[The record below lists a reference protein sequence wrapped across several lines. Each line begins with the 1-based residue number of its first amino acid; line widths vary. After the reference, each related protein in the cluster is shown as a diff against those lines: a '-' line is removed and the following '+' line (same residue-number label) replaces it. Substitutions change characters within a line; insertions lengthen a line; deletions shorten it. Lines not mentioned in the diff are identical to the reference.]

1 MELMDDFSQQ
11 LKLEGRSNDIILDHR
26 LALVDIIANLG
37 EMYRR
42 SLSGDI
48 IIPTRALNSVA
59 KKYSHYFNT

>member
-42 SLSGDI
+42 FLGDI
-48 IIPTRALNSVA
+48 IVPTRALNSVA
-59 KKYSHYFNT
+59 KKIFTLF

>member
-1 MELMDDFSQQ
+1 MELMDNFSQQ
-11 LKLEGRSNDIILDHR
+11 LKLEGRSNDIILDYR

-48 IIPTRALNSVA
+48 IVPTRALNSVA
-59 KKYSHYFNT
+59 KKIFTLF

>member
-11 LKLEGRSNDIILDHR
+11 LKLEGRSDDIILDHR

-42 SLSGDI
+42 SLSGGYNYS
-48 IIPTRALNSVA
+48 NSL
-59 KKYSHYFNT
+59 S

>member
-11 LKLEGRSNDIILDHR
+11 LKLEGRSNDILLDHQ

-48 IIPTRALNSVA
+48 IVPTRALNSVA
-59 KKYSHYFNT
+59 KKLFTLF